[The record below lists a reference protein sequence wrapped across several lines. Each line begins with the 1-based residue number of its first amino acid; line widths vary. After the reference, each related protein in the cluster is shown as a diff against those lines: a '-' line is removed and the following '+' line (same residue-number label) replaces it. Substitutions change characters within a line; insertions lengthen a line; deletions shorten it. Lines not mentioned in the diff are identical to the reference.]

1 MNSKKKVLT
10 GAIVAAT
17 VVTTAISVND
27 NKVHADEAVSANESS
42 VTPVTQAQQ
51 IVNEKEDA
59 VNSAQN
65 SVKDAQ
71 NKVDQSNSAQQ
82 IAQDNYSQANNAVQ
96 YQQKAVDSIRQQLDQ
111 DQGSAEKTQE
121 KVSNTQKKVNEIKNG
136 QSNKSQLEKEANQAE
151 KDLAVIKDENKNNQL
166 AKEVTDAQSNLTNV
180 EIKQKE
186 AQSNLENAKNNANK
200 ASNDLTNAQNK
211 GNKSVTQAEI
221 DIARNKLDEAQKA
234 KESADKNVVIAQGIV
249 NKAEQ
254 EVNAKKAAL
263 NNVSTDWTT
272 RGLIDAPDGYK
283 KFFGKQGLMPYL
295 RQVLNNQHNPD
306 SGVTFM
312 PEKYAGERSSIQQLK
327 AFANSFKN
335 SSANDGTQDLVFIYT
350 TDNKVIITDNV
361 DNVPLDADQPI
372 TVWYRNLSNKVDN
385 VSKVMQT
392 PTEVYYEYSPDHQ
405 DGMIAVKNWNDLPE
419 NKKAEAIVK
428 YANNYNYTAL
438 NPSENVAITDA
449 IHLDPAIQQKLTEY
463 AVNLMNH
470 FNETAGYPGQVVANN
485 VAIQK
490 ANYVAEHQQS
500 PTNHDLYASQVGAD
514 AEDMFLGRGTNID
527 PSSTDL
533 DQLRESIFDGIGEM
547 LFPRYQE
554 GDWEHGDRIL
564 KGGYMYPGT
573 VNQPAKFGLSFAKF
587 GNLHLLWF
595 PASDADFKNSTDY
608 VAKGISDISTLQNEL
623 DNANKVLITAQSNL
637 KRSKDTQVT
646 AARNLTAAQQKFI
659 TMQNGIKVAEL
670 QKAKNDANQ
679 QLIQAQQQVDK
690 ANKEVAIAQQA
701 LSDVQDKLS
710 MWTSKNQAAEQRVAK
725 VQQALSNISD
735 SSILINVQQTLE
747 GAQKQL
753 EHYNKLVNDDTV
765 TLDQAQKVLNDLWVK
780 ANNAKDKLNSAN
792 SAVTAAKR
800 VLNTANSNLITAQ
813 NELQQAK
820 GHLAT
825 IQSVHGNDNIPS
837 KVNSSSSVP
846 TATITL
852 HSGVQ
857 SIVDQ
862 QSTVAY
868 DENGKVSLG
877 PKALVQNTE
886 QQEERHNGNYQI
898 NETTNGADA
907 RSQLPQTGSVDSSSL
922 FALGLVTLAG
932 MFGLGFRKRNI

>member
-27 NKVHADEAVSANESS
+27 NKVHADEVTGANESS
-42 VTPVTQAQQ
+42 VTPATQAQQ

-59 VNSAQN
+59 VNSARN

-71 NKVDQSNSAQQ
+71 SKVEQVNSAQQ
-82 IAQDNYSQANNAVQ
+82 TAQNNYNQANNAVQ
-96 YQQKAVDSIRQQLDQ
+96 YQQKVVDSIKQQLDQ
-111 DQGSAEKTQE
+111 DEESAEKTQE
-121 KVSNTQKKVNEIKNG
+121 KVSNTRKKVNEIKSG

-151 KDLAVIKDENKNNQL
+151 KDLAVIKNENKNNRL
-166 AKEVTDAQSNLTNV
+166 AKKVTNAQSNLTNT
-180 EIKQKE
+180 EIRQKE
-186 AQSNLENAKNNANK
+186 AQTNLENAKNNANK
-200 ASNDLTNAQNK
+200 ASNDLANAQKK

-221 DIARNKLDEAQKA
+221 DIAQNKLDEAQKA
-234 KESADKNVVIAQGIV
+234 KGSADKDVVIAQDTV

-254 EVNAKKAAL
+254 VVDAKKAAL
-263 NNVSTDWTT
+263 NSTSADWRM

-295 RQVLNNQHNPD
+295 HQVLNNRHNPD

-312 PEKYAGERSSIQQLK
+312 PKKYAGERPSVQQLE

-350 TDNKVIITDNV
+350 VNNKVIVTDNV
-361 DNVPLDADQPI
+361 DNVPLDTDQPVTI
-372 TVWYRNLSNKVDN
+372 WYRNLSNKVDN

-405 DGMIAVKNWNDLPE
+405 DGMITVKNWNDLPE
-419 NKKAEAIVK
+419 SKKSEAIVK

-449 IHLDPAIQQKLTEY
+449 IHLDPVIQQKLTEY

-470 FNETAGYPGQVVANN
+470 FNETAGYPGRVVANN

-490 ANYVAEHQQS
+490 SNYVAEHQQS
-500 PTNHDLYASQVGAD
+500 PINHDLYASQVGAD
-514 AEDMFLGRGTNID
+514 AEDMVLGRETNID
-527 PSSTDL
+527 PSNTDL
-533 DQLRESIFDGIGEM
+533 DQLRESIFNGIGEM
-547 LFPRYQE
+547 LFPVYQE
-554 GDWEHGDRIL
+554 GDWGHGERIL

-573 VNQPAKFGLSFAKF
+573 VNRPAKFGLSFDKF

-595 PASDADFKNSTDY
+595 PASDAGFKNSTDY
-608 VAKGISDISTLQNEL
+608 IAKGISDTSTLQNEL
-623 DNANKVLITAQSNL
+623 DNANKALITAQSNL
-637 KRSKDTQVT
+637 KRSKDNQAI
-646 AARNLTAAQQKFI
+646 AARNLTAAQQEFI
-659 TMQNGIKVAEL
+659 TMRNGIKVAEL

-679 QLIQAQQQVDK
+679 QLIQAQQRVDK

-701 LSDVQDKLS
+701 LDDVQGNFS
-710 MWTSKNQAAEQRVAK
+710 TWTSKNQAAEQRVAK
-725 VQQALSNISD
+725 AQQALSNISD
-735 SSILINVQQTLE
+735 SSILINVQQTLDD
-747 GAQKQL
+747 AQKQL
-753 EHYNKLVNDDTV
+753 EHYNELVNDDMFK
-765 TLDQAQKVLNDLWVK
+765 LDQAQKVLTDLQIKV
-780 ANNAKDKLNSAN
+780 NNAKDKLNSAN
-792 SAVTAAKR
+792 SAVTAVKK

-813 NELQQAK
+813 SELQQARE
-820 GHLAT
+820 HLVT

-837 KVNSSSSVP
+837 KASVP
-846 TATITL
+846 TSTVTL

-868 DENGKVSLG
+868 DENGKPSLV

-886 QQEERHNGNYQI
+886 QQEERHAVNYDV
-898 NETTNGADA
+898 EKVTHDTPMK
-907 RSQLPQTGSVDSSSL
+907 RLPQTGNTEYSSL
-922 FALGLVTLAG
+922 LALGLVTLAG
-932 MFGLGFRKRNI
+932 MFGLGLRKHNL